1 MASKSDSAIERAIAS
16 GEPAH
21 VAKYAFQLAQAFNN
35 FYHGYQVLSEEN
47 REKRVFLLWMTGLRA
62 GATGA
67 HARVC
72 WASQFLNICNS
83 VMDLA
88 PCASLPAALRVDRV
102 EL

>member
-47 REKRVFLLWMTGLRA
+47 REKRVFLLVDDGLRPRA
-62 GATGA
+62 NWNK
-67 HARVC
+67 R
-72 WASQFLNICNS
+72 SQVLGIE
-83 VMDLA
+83 VPVYM
-88 PCASLPAALRVDRV
+88 
-102 EL
+102 